1 MVRESAETRTTGE
14 AGRFAGAG
22 RPVARIEIVSRES
35 NAVKWI
41 RDFYTDQEGQDA
53 VEMSL
58 LLVLIGVAGLFV
70 LSAMGQSVTEIFSK
84 INTKVADANN
94 SIPE

>member
-1 MVRESAETRTTGE
+1 MEYIRE
-14 AGRFAGAG
+14 
-22 RPVARIEIVSRES
+22 
-35 NAVKWI
+35 
-41 RDFYTDQEGQDA
+41 FYRDQEGQDA

-70 LSAMGQSVTEIFSK
+70 LSAMGASVTEIFSK

-94 SIPE
+94 SIE

>member
-1 MVRESAETRTTGE
+1 MERIRE
-14 AGRFAGAG
+14 
-22 RPVARIEIVSRES
+22 
-35 NAVKWI
+35 
-41 RDFYTDQEGQDA
+41 FYRDQEGQDA

-70 LSAMGQSVTEIFSK
+70 LSAMGASVTEIFSK